1 MIRNHI
7 IAIVTMLLSLT
18 LTTVP
23 ALAAYSQVSD
33 VISGGGQEV
42 SSTNYNLIGTV
53 GQPVAGDPVTV
64 GSYTNRSG
72 FWNIRTADRVAPAL
86 LFFTLPGTN
95 TTLTRP
101 ITQLTATDA
110 HGVTGFYISE
120 SSTPPDPWGSGW
132 VPNNPGSVAA
142 LGTGPR
148 TFYVWARDEAGN
160 LSNMAMADSDI
171 ISRFLTVVFAGSGGS
186 TITSSPA
193 GISCEIGSSTGC
205 TALFD
210 VNVPVTLT
218 ATPNWY
224 AALYNWSGTDTPDL
238 SGVVTMSIDK
248 SATAIFGAASNARI
262 TAAPS
267 IPYGK
272 IDDAYDAATLGATIE
287 ARKILF
293 TENLT
298 FNQASVI
305 YNLYGG
311 YGPGFSAP
319 AATDYSD
326 IKGSLTVKNGTL
338 KVKNIRVHP

>member
-1 MIRNHI
+1 MRRS
-7 IAIVTMLLSLT
+7 TMFRQLVLLAALSLSAA
-18 LTTVP
+18 P
-23 ALAAYSQVSD
+23 IHAAYTQVSD

-42 SSTNYNLIGTV
+42 SSSNYTLVGTV
-53 GQPVAGDPVTV
+53 GQSSAV
-64 GSYTNRSG
+64 GLSASANYSNHGG
-72 FWNIRTADRVAPAL
+72 FWNIRTADRIAPSSL
-86 LFFTLPGTN
+86 IFLLPGTS
-95 TTLTRP
+95 TALTIP
-101 ITQLTATDA
+101 ISQLSAYDA

-120 SSTPPDPWGSGW
+120 TPTPSDPWGPGW
-132 VPNNPGSVAA
+132 VPNNPGSVVS

-148 TFYVWARDEAGN
+148 IFYVWARDEAGN
-160 LSNMAMADSDI
+160 LSNGAMATSDI

-193 GISCEIGSSTGC
+193 GISCSNDSSVDC
-205 TALFD
+205 TALFE
-210 VNVPVTLT
+210 VNSPVTLA

-224 AALYNWSGTDTPDL
+224 AALYSWNGTDTGGDI
-238 SGVVTMSIDK
+238 VTMNSDK
-248 SATAIFGAASNARI
+248 TATATFGAASNARI
-262 TAAPS
+262 MTAPA

-272 IDDAYDAATLGATIE
+272 IYDAYQANTLGATIE

-311 YGPGFSAP
+311 YGPGFSTP
-319 AATDYSD
+319 SATDYSD
-326 IKGSLTVKNGTL
+326 IKGVLTVRNGTL

>member
-1 MIRNHI
+1 MRHNPFVLTM
-7 IAIVTMLLSLT
+7 AILSLLNVT
-18 LTTVP
+18 ATP

-42 SSTNYNLIGTV
+42 SSTNYTLIGTV
-53 GQPVAGDPVTV
+53 GQSSAIGLSASANYSNH
-64 GSYTNRSG
+64 GG
-72 FWNIRTADRVAPAL
+72 FWNIRTADRIAPSSL
-86 LFFTLPGTN
+86 IFTLPGTN
-95 TTLTRP
+95 TTLTIP
-101 ITQLTATDA
+101 ITQLTAYDA

-120 SSTPPDPWGSGW
+120 STTPPDPWGPGW
-132 VPNNPGSVAA
+132 VPNNPGSVVT

-160 LSNMAMADSDI
+160 LSNGAMASSDI

-193 GISCEIGSSTGC
+193 GINCTNGSGTDC

-210 VNVPVTLT
+210 VNTPITLT

-238 SGVVTMSIDK
+238 SGIVTMSADK
-248 SATAIFGAASNARI
+248 SATATFGAASNARI
-262 TAAPS
+262 TTAPG

-272 IDDAYDAATLGATIE
+272 IYDAYAAATTGATIE

-293 TENLT
+293 SENLT

-305 YNLYGG
+305 YYLYGG
-311 YGPGFSAP
+311 YGSGFTTPAP
-319 AATDYSD
+319 TDYSD
-326 IKGSLTVKNGTL
+326 IKGGLTVKDGTL
-338 KVKNIRVHP
+338 KVRNIRIHP